1 MSQPDASSEPNPARR
16 VFLSKPH
23 MGGSERGLV
32 DEVFEANMVAPVG
45 PAVDRFE
52 RELEAYTGIAHAAA
66 LSSGSTALHLAC
78 ILAGVEAGDEVWGPS
93 LTFMGGVS
101 GLVMRGAIPVFF
113 DCAPESWGLDPSLLE
128 AELSAAKR
136 GKRLPKLVIATDLYG
151 QSCDLDALL
160 DVTSAHGVPLVT
172 DSAEALGTLY
182 KGRHAGKGALM
193 AALSFNGNKIITTS
207 GGGALLSD
215 DGDLIARARFLA
227 TQARDPAP
235 HYQHTTLGYNYR
247 LSGVCAAI
255 GSGQMQVLEQRVEQR
270 RQLYHAYKSVLAD
283 APVRFLLDQPD
294 SRETHWLSVA
304 FLDRHGPETLRLAL
318 EQDNIEA
325 RPVWKPM
332 HLQPLFKEARF
343 VARWREPD
351 TNRAVC
357 ETYFDRGICLPSCS
371 QLVAEEAEDFERVAD
386 ALSRFF

>member
-1 MSQPDASSEPNPARR
+1 
-16 VFLSKPH
+16 
-23 MGGSERGLV
+23 MGGAERGLV
-32 DEVFEANMVAPVG
+32 DLVFDTNMVAPVG

-66 LSSGSTALHLAC
+66 LSSGTAALHLAM

-101 GLVMRGAIPVFF
+101 GLVQRGAVPVFF
-113 DCAPESWGLDPSLLE
+113 DNAEGSWGLDPALLE
-128 AELSAAKR
+128 CELSSAKR
-136 GKRLPKLVIATDLYG
+136 GGRLPKAVIATDLYG

-160 DVTSAHGVPLVT
+160 SVTAAYGVPLVT

-215 DGDLIARARFLA
+215 DEALVARARFLA

-235 HYQHTTLGYNYR
+235 YYQHSTLGYNYR

-255 GSGQMQVLEQRVEQR
+255 GSGQMQVLDQRIAQR
-270 RQLYHAYKSVLAD
+270 RQLYSDYQALLAD
-283 APVRFLLDQPD
+283 APVSFLPEQPD
-294 SRETHWLSVA
+294 GRETHWLSVA
-304 FLDRHGPETLRLAL
+304 FLDQHEPEALRQAL
-318 EQDNIEA
+318 EADNIEA

-332 HLQPLFKEARF
+332 HMQPLFAQARF
-343 VARWREPD
+343 VSRRAVGA
-351 TNRAVC
+351 NLAVC
-357 ETYFDRGICLPSCS
+357 EDQFARGICLPSCS
-371 QLVAEEAEDFERVAD
+371 QLVAEESRDFDRVAE
-386 ALSRFF
+386 ALTQFFG